1 MKRIALF
8 LIAGGGGF
16 LVDAAVLAAL
26 LHFTPLGPFLARA
39 VAIAA
44 AMTFTFVI
52 NRNLTFG
59 RSGRRLLS
67 ESIRYGTVGTV
78 SALVNYMLYAA
89 LMLSLPALQ
98 PLVAL
103 ALASIA
109 AMGLSFFGYSRLVFA
124 RP

>member
-44 AMTFTFVI
+44 AMSFTFVI

-67 ESIRYGTVGTV
+67 EGIRYGTVGTV

-124 RP
+124 RH

>member
-124 RP
+124 RH